1 MPVSAR
7 KPSISARRSDEFV
20 PMPHYCLLSRTTQ
33 VSAMADVHSFAD
45 TVGISSRNQEGAPQM
60 DDSWRARLQGI
71 LDRDGRSMRDV
82 SLSAGLSAGY
92 LHGILKGGKD
102 STIDRIA
109 AIADALNVSLA
120 YILIGL
126 EVSPETEK
134 LISLLQSDPA
144 SRDAVLQLLRARDKA

>member
-1 MPVSAR
+1 
-7 KPSISARRSDEFV
+7 
-20 PMPHYCLLSRTTQ
+20 
-33 VSAMADVHSFAD
+33 
-45 TVGISSRNQEGAPQM
+45 M